1 LRPYLEKKTSQKKDW
16 WSGGV
21 AQGEGPEF
29 KPQHCK
35 KKKTVSDMETPGPKV
50 AQEVKYFAPQIDGKE
65 EPRPK
70 RAGCVTRVIQQA
82 QIQFQ

>member
-1 LRPYLEKKTSQKKDW
+1 VVEWLKVKGLSSNLST
-16 WSGGV
+16 
-21 AQGEGPEF
+21 A
-29 KPQHCK
+29 K